1 MQLDTGTLS
10 AIGSTLLTVGGGAV
24 ATIKFLFTRFESQI
38 NERID
43 AMETQITKLEG
54 HVEECNRDRAHL
66 RQELIDAIRGRRLDA
81 PPPA

>member
-24 ATIKFLFTRFESQI
+24 ATIKFLFSRFESQI
-38 NERID
+38 NERIE

-54 HVEECNRDRAHL
+54 HVEECNRDRTHL
-66 RQELIDAIRGRRLDA
+66 RQELIDAIRGRKFEA

>member
-10 AIGSTLLTVGGGAV
+10 AIGSTLLTIGGGAL
-24 ATIKFLFTRFESQI
+24 ATIKFLFSRFESQI
-38 NERID
+38 NERIE

-54 HVEECNRDRAHL
+54 HVEECNKDRAHL
-66 RQELIDAIRGRRLDA
+66 RQELIDAIRGRRFDV